1 MWRGDGGEEHKRNV
15 SNCGCRRQKGKA
27 AMSQGGSS
35 NKNIADFA
43 ALYLSH
49 QDKFSIREIFPSF
62 LAYTE
67 CFESLVVKSIGI
79 IKSSGS

>member
-1 MWRGDGGEEHKRNV
+1 MGGEEHKRNV
-15 SNCGCRRQKGKA
+15 SKCGCRRQKGRA

-43 ALYLSH
+43 ALYLLH

-67 CFESLVVKSIGI
+67 CFESLFVKSIGI